1 MAGEAVVR
9 VAVDVSF
16 LRMEAAPTDPP
27 LPLPD
32 GAQVLRVTSCSVAF
46 YRYLYNT
53 VGEPWLWWL
62 RRVMPDAEL
71 AAHLARPNVGLRVL
85 YRGGEP
91 AGFYELEGRSDGSV
105 NLAYFGLVP
114 QAIGQGLGRA
124 LLRHAVDLAWRSGA
138 QVVTV
143 NTCTADHPRAL
154 PNYLAAG
161 FRTLRTVRE
170 VWPVPLRLGLA
181 VPQRLRAGEQA
192 LMP

>member
-1 MAGEAVVR
+1 MAGEAAVR
-9 VAVDVSF
+9 VAVDVTF
-16 LRMEAAPTDPP
+16 LRMDAAPADPAP
-27 LPLPD
+27 ALPE
-32 GAQVLRVTSCSVAF
+32 GAQVLRVASCSVPF

-71 AAHLARPNVGLRVL
+71 AAHLARPHVALRVL

-91 AGFYELEGRSDGSV
+91 AGFYELEGRADGSI
-105 NLAYFGLVP
+105 NLAYFGLMP
-114 QAIGQGLGRA
+114 QVIGQGLGRV
-124 LLRHAVDLAWRSGA
+124 LLRQAVDLAWRSGA
-138 QVVTV
+138 QGVTV

-170 VWPVPLRLGLA
+170 VWPVPARLGMAIPAHLRHEI
-181 VPQRLRAGEQA
+181 RLTN
-192 LMP
+192 

>member
-9 VAVDVSF
+9 VAVDVTF
-16 LRMEAAPTDPP
+16 LRMDAPPADDP
-27 LPLPD
+27 LPFPE
-32 GAQVLRVTSCSVAF
+32 GAQVLRVSACSVAF

-53 VGEPWLWWL
+53 VGEPWMWWL

-71 AAHLARPNVGLRVL
+71 AAHLARPQVALRVL

-91 AGFYELEGRSDGSV
+91 AGFYELEGRADGSI
-105 NLAYFGLVP
+105 NLAYFGLMP
-114 QAIGQGLGRA
+114 QVIGQGIGRA

-138 QVVTV
+138 QAVTV

-170 VWPVPLRLGLA
+170 VWPVPLHLGLA
-181 VPQRLRAGEQA
+181 VPERLRMGESA
-192 LMP
+192 LLR